1 MSWKEFRKN
10 ASAEQRKQRNKRKK
24 EKRQQKP
31 DWQAR
36 QAERKQ
42 KYDASLKA
50 SKQPDLPPPQ
60 RKKVTINEDVVL
72 CHKYNKDAPSG
83 GASVDSLKAI
93 YDADN
98 NWDPRDSDEDSD
110 VSHHSFPGKY
120 KRIRLNVAGRKKTK
134 KNKKSPK
141 TGNLKDD
148 SLWED
153 EPRDKIR
160 PNIQIEL
167 DDDAPLSDENSD
179 EPVKPILRGIKSKRI
194 QEKINEEF
202 NDDDLSNSSAQF
214 DMNAF
219 SAGETIEMNVDESF
233 LVHMMGIFPRQFSSS
248 REGVPYDKRIGSLI
262 SAFSK
267 NRQKRDSTIKHWI
280 NDFET
285 NVKANLP
292 LQGNET
298 FWAFSFLK
306 SVKHQPQRPHK
317 DFTNEEIRSG
327 YGNRTWIGFVPL
339 TQVGMSIEIWPKLGM
354 KSSVV
359 GSVVEIPYGKS
370 LWMKAN
376 TVHAGGFKMRHE
388 YEFERLVVYASELAI
403 PIDNKT
409 NIYDLNGMPLGNTHH
424 HSEDAILY

>member
-1 MSWKEFRKN
+1 M
-10 ASAEQRKQRNKRKK
+10 
-24 EKRQQKP
+24 
-31 DWQAR
+31 
-36 QAERKQ
+36 
-42 KYDASLKA
+42 
-50 SKQPDLPPPQ
+50 
-60 RKKVTINEDVVL
+60 
-72 CHKYNKDAPSG
+72 
-83 GASVDSLKAI
+83 
-93 YDADN
+93 
-98 NWDPRDSDEDSD
+98 
-110 VSHHSFPGKY
+110 
-120 KRIRLNVAGRKKTK
+120 
-134 KNKKSPK
+134 
-141 TGNLKDD
+141 KDD
-148 SLWED
+148 RLWGN
-153 EPRDKIR
+153 RDKIR
-160 PNIQIEL
+160 PNIQI
-167 DDDAPLSDENSD
+167 DDDAPLSDKNSD
-179 EPVKPILRGIKSKRI
+179 EPMKPLLRGIKSKRI
-194 QEKINEEF
+194 QEKINDDF
-202 NDDDLSNSSAQF
+202 NYNDLSDDSAQF

-219 SAGETIEMNVDESF
+219 SAGETIEVNVDEHF
-233 LVHMMGIFPRQFSSS
+233 LVHMMSIFPKYFPSS

-306 SVKHQPQRPHK
+306 SVKHKPQRPHK
-317 DFTNEEIRSG
+317 DFTNKEIRSG

-376 TVHAGGFKMRHE
+376 TVHAGGFKTRHE
-388 YEFERLVVYASELAI
+388 YDFERLVVYASELAI

-424 HSEDAILY
+424 HSEDGIFY